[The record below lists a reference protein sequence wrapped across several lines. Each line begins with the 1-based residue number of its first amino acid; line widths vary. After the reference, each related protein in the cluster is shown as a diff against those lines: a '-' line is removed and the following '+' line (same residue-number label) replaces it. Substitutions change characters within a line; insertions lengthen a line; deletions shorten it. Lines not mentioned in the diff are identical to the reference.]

1 MPAVSIEFDDIGL
14 TFAPSSATPT
24 VALEAVTC
32 AFEPGK
38 VTALIG
44 PSGCGKSTLLQ
55 ITRGFLE
62 PTQGRVR
69 FTARSDGEA
78 TAPPAASTA
87 RPAVSTARPAVSTA
101 RPEMSTARPAV
112 STTRPAMSTTRPA
125 MSSARPAM
133 STVWQAFN
141 LFPWLTVFENVAFG
155 LDLAGVPPD
164 ERDIRTRRAISAV
177 DLTGFETR
185 YPRQLSGGM
194 RQRVGLARALVMEP
208 EVLLLDEPFGALD
221 AQTRL
226 VLQEQLARLVETSG
240 TTAILVMHSIEEA
253 ILLADKILVMTARPG
268 RIAATIAVALPRP
281 RSVATTR
288 DPGFAALFD
297 QIYGLLRDEVMRAMM
312 SGEVHSQ

>member
-1 MPAVSIEFDDIGL
+1 MPAVSIEFDDVGL

-55 ITRGFLE
+55 ITRGFLD
-62 PTQGRVR
+62 PTQGRLR
-69 FTARSDGEA
+69 FTALGA
-78 TAPPAASTA
+78 GKAI
-87 RPAVSTARPAVSTA
+87 
-101 RPEMSTARPAV
+101 
-112 STTRPAMSTTRPA
+112 
-125 MSSARPAM
+125 ARPAM

-155 LDLAGVPPD
+155 LDLAGVPHA
-164 ERDIRTRRAISAV
+164 ERDMRARRAIAAV
-177 DLTGFETR
+177 DLTGFESR

-240 TTAILVMHSIEEA
+240 TTAILVTHSIEEA
-253 ILLADKILVMTARPG
+253 ILLADTILVMTARPG

-281 RSVATTR
+281 RSMATTR
-288 DPGFAALFD
+288 DPGFATLFD
-297 QIYGLLRDEVMRAMM
+297 RIYGLLRDEVMRAMM
-312 SGEVHSQ
+312 SGEGQSQ